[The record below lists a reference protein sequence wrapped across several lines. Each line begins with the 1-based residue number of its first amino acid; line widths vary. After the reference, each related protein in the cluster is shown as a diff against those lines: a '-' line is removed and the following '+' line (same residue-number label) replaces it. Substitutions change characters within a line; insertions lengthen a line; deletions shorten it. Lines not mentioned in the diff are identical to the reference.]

1 MGCWRA
7 VSIVVLL
14 VACIAPCAHAQTQTF
29 SGLSID
35 VQKYEPYPASAGDFL
50 DVWIKVENRDVA
62 RIEGM
67 EIRIEPEYPLSLL
80 PSESEYRYIG
90 LISVG
95 DAALVHARL
104 VVARDAPDG
113 EAKLKILYRSNAD
126 RAWSEVERTIIVGT
140 DMPKSRGTVVLSSY
154 TLYPETLMPGDEGRL
169 DIVLK
174 NTATQRTLTIGD
186 EVFTLDARIQS
197 AELSCPEDVVVESP
211 VYRGVGVLSPGDAI
225 TLSYMLHVNRSASE
239 GTRLLNFSVV
249 AGSRAYSTTWKIPLT
264 VEDTQP
270 SIILSKQPRLVSG
283 RSTLDVDVA
292 NVRHSTLDAVSVVP
306 ESDVLAFEPS
316 EYFVGQ
322 MDPNDLFTLQF
333 GVRATKKLEVGERVP
348 ISLRVRYQNGDN
360 VHISE
365 PVVVYLTVE
374 RAPSGGMAGI
384 YVAVLLVLAAGG
396 VLYYRRQR

>member
-14 VACIAPCAHAQTQTF
+14 VALVPTAGHAQPF

-35 VQKYEPYPASAGDFL
+35 VQKYEPYPASAGGYL
-50 DVWIKVENRDVA
+50 DVWIKVENSDVA

-67 EIRIEPEYPLSLL
+67 ELELEPEYPLSLL
-80 PSESEYRYIG
+80 PSESGYRYIG
-90 LISVG
+90 LISAG

-104 VVARDAPDG
+104 IVARDAPDG
-113 EAKLKILYRSNAD
+113 EAKLNILYRSGAD
-126 RAWSEVERTIIVGT
+126 VAWSKVERTITVGT
-140 DMPKSRGTVVLSSY
+140 DVLKSRGTVVLSSY
-154 TLYPETLMPGDEGRL
+154 TIYPETLMPGDEGRL

-186 EVFTLDARIQS
+186 EVFSLDARIQS

-211 VYRGVGVLSPGDAI
+211 VYREVGVLSPGDTI

-249 AGSRAYSTTWKIPLT
+249 AGSRAYSTTWKIPLR
-264 VEDTQP
+264 VEGAQP
-270 SIILSKQPRLVSG
+270 SIILSKQPRLVGGSG
-283 RSTLDVDVA
+283 TLDVDVA

-306 ESDVLAFEPS
+306 ESDVLVFEPS

-333 GVRATKKLEVGERVP
+333 GVRARDELDVGERVP
-348 ISLRVRYQNGDN
+348 ISLRVHYQNGDN
-360 VHISE
+360 VHSSE

-374 RAPSGGMAGI
+374 RAASGSMAGT
-384 YVAVLLVLAAGG
+384 YVVLLLVLAAGG
-396 VLYYRRQR
+396 VLYYRRRRQR